1 MKKDIYHFLQL
12 YWQVYLLLAVSLA
25 VGKWMKLQVKK

>member
-12 YWQVYLLLAVSLA
+12 YWQVYLLLAVLLA
-25 VGKWMKLQVKK
+25 VGKWMKLQVEK